1 MKVAA
6 ALVLAGIF
14 ATPGLASAG
23 SCAWP
28 AWEHYR
34 QALVSAD
41 GRVIDHASEQLIT
54 TSEGQS
60 YGLFFAL
67 LGNDRD
73 SFAKVLHWTQDNL
86 AGGDLNRQL
95 PAWQWGR
102 SKDGHWQVLDPNN
115 ASDADLW
122 IAYSLLEAGRLW
134 HRPDYDVLGRNL
146 LWRTAAQSLRQLPGL
161 GLMLLPGDVGFDN
174 TDGWRLNASYLPPQL
189 LARFASEAPIWA
201 ELASNTQRLLIE
213 GSPKGLVPDWQRWTA
228 GQGWAVDSKKGSVGS
243 YDAIR
248 VYLWAGMLA
257 QDAPGRAALLAH
269 LQPMVQLTAQHGF
282 VPEKVDSAAGTD
294 TGTGPVGFS
303 AALLP
308 LLAASPQ
315 SAAALA
321 AQRQRLQQQPPLADA
336 YYNQSLA
343 LFGQGWD
350 QQRYRFDKDGHLV
363 PNWTAACKN

>member
-1 MKVAA
+1 MKAFT
-6 ALVLAGIF
+6 ALVLAGVL
-14 ATPGLASAG
+14 AVPGLADAG
-23 SCAWP
+23 ECAWP

-34 QALVSAD
+34 QALLSAD
-41 GRVIDHASEQLIT
+41 GRVIDHSSPALIT

-60 YGLFFAL
+60 YALFFAL

-73 SFAKVLHWTQDNL
+73 SFAKVLRWTQDNL
-86 AGGDLNRQL
+86 AAGDLNRQL

-102 SKDGHWQVLDPNN
+102 DKDGHWQVLDSNN

-134 HRPDYDVLGRNL
+134 HRADYQLLGRNL
-146 LWRTAAQSLRQLPGL
+146 LWRTAAQSLRKLPGL
-161 GLMLLPGDVGFDN
+161 GLMLLPGDIGFESAE
-174 TDGWRLNASYLPPQL
+174 GWRLNASYLPPQL
-189 LARFASEAPIWA
+189 LARFAAEAPVWA
-201 ELASNTQRLLIE
+201 ELASNAQRLLIE
-213 GSPKGLVPDWQRWTA
+213 GSAKGLVPDWQLWKA
-228 GQGWAVDSKKGSVGS
+228 GQGWAVDSQKGSVGS

-257 QDAPGRAALLAH
+257 KDAPGRETLVEH
-269 LQPMVQLTAQHGF
+269 LQPMVQKVAEHGF
-282 VPEKVDSAAGTD
+282 VPEKIDSANAAD
-294 TGTGPVGFS
+294 SGTGPVGFS

-308 LLAASPQ
+308 LLAADPHN
-315 SAAALA
+315 AETLA
-321 AQRQRLQQQPPLADA
+321 AQRERLKQQPPLADA

-363 PNWTAACKN
+363 PNWNAACKN